1 MNFNEYCKWWEKHK
15 NYEEKLA
22 PQVVEKICWVHGLKK
37 DELQL
42 FPRKFLETEQGRME
56 FDLVIAFSD
65 KWKIGRLI
73 GIEFKESDFRK
84 VITQAILRRDYVDYM
99 YIATKPF
106 VASHELSCFFMMLL
120 YGIGWVIWGKQEA
133 HLIFKSR
140 YCYPPEERLHEIVNT
155 LARVKLRKSLSNL
168 SGDKIITLERW
179 LSECEEKER

>member
-1 MNFNEYCKWWEKHK
+1 MTMNFREYLKWWQEHK

-22 PQVVEKICWVHGLKK
+22 PQVVEEICHAHELEKEKI
-37 DELQL
+37 QL

-65 KWKIGRLI
+65 KWKSRLI
-73 GIEFKESDFRK
+73 GIEFKEFDFRE

-106 VASHELSCFFMMLL
+106 VASHELSSFFIMLL
-120 YGIGWVIWGKQEA
+120 YGIGWVIWGEKEA

-140 YCYPPEERLHEIVNT
+140 YHYPPEERLHELINV
-155 LARVKLRKSLSNL
+155 LVREKLRTSLSNL
-168 SGDKIITLERW
+168 SEDKIVTLEKW
-179 LSECEEKER
+179 IKESEK